1 MKILHKLDGS
11 HFPNSKKWLIL
22 IVGGILLISIYKI
35 RSYYNP
41 ERMMKWGDATV
52 GWIVSQEL
60 RTEYDDIHRYGEI
73 KVNELFDIV
82 KLDLDAET
90 IRSIQDLKHCTNLK
104 ELNLN
109 ARNITNLSVLRRLN
123 KVDKLVVSHGDM
135 KTLNYLKDLKVST
148 LILKDFTLSSVEPL
162 VENGNLS
169 RLEVEDTYIEDAG
182 SFQNL
187 SGLTHLS
194 LVHVSTDMPL
204 VLCESNNYQEVCLSK
219 VKIQNMDTLSH
230 CTDLVSLKLESI
242 NLNDSME
249 TGLPAGL
256 KEVTVKDCGLTNL
269 KMFLSLPN
277 LTSLDVS
284 DNVIEDISDLEK
296 LSDLKALSLANNPI
310 GDLSPIGCL
319 KGRLKLNLS
328 GIPLEGEILDVLSK
342 MQFEEIAVSNCSLS
356 DIGFLSGH
364 DEIKRMDLSDN
375 GIENIEILNIYRK
388 GFSYLNLSGNP
399 VCDLTPL
406 TEWAPNIPSLYEDDP
421 YFEGVE
427 LDVSGIQLGE
437 MDAEKGIDVIE
448 NIILSRL
455 TVRDCGLET
464 AELARVQVRLQYL
477 DISGNPIESIE
488 PLEQLK
494 FLTDVI
500 ARDTL
505 ITEKKLPRPHL
516 TKLSTPP
523 GTYGIAASWKSTG
536 LEIFFFMDTG
546 KKKWVRIVIE

>member
-1 MKILHKLDGS
+1 MKTFHKRDGK
-11 HFPNSKKWLIL
+11 HFRNSKKWLIL
-22 IVGGILLISIYKI
+22 IIGGILLISSYKVW
-35 RSYYNP
+35 SYYNP
-41 ERMMKWGDATV
+41 QRIMRWGDATV

-60 RTEYDDIHRYGEI
+60 RTDYDDLNRYGEI
-73 KVNELFDIV
+73 KVNELSNIV
-82 KLDLDAET
+82 ELDLDAEM
-90 IRSIQDLKHCTNLK
+90 IRSIQDLKYFTNLE
-104 ELNLN
+104 ELTLN
-109 ARNITNLSVLRRLN
+109 AKNITNLKVLRDLEHL
-123 KVDKLVVSHGDM
+123 DKLVVSHGDM
-135 KTLNYLKDLKVST
+135 KTLHYLKDLKVST

-162 VENGNLS
+162 MENGNLS
-169 RLEVEDTYIEDAG
+169 RLEVEDTYIEDAR
-182 SFQNL
+182 SFQDL

-194 LVHVSTDMPL
+194 LVHVSTDIPL
-204 VLCESNNYQEVCLSK
+204 VLCESNHYQEVCLSK
-219 VKIQNMDTLSH
+219 VKIQNLEALSH

-242 NLNDSME
+242 NLNDSLK
-249 TGLPAGL
+249 TGLPTGL
-256 KEVTVKDCGLTNL
+256 KEVTVKDCGLTDL

-319 KGRLKLNLS
+319 KGKLNLNVS
-328 GIPLEGEILDVLSK
+328 GIPLEGEILDVLSQ
-342 MQFEEIAVSNCSLS
+342 MQFEEITVSNCSLS
-356 DIGFLSGH
+356 DLGFLSGH

-388 GFSYLNLSGNP
+388 GLSYLNLSGNP

-406 TEWAPNIPSLYEDDP
+406 MEWAPNIPFLYKDDP

-455 TVRDCGLET
+455 TARDCGLET
-464 AELARVQVRLQYL
+464 AELARFQVRLQYL

-488 PLEQLK
+488 PFNELK

-500 ARDTL
+500 AKDTL
-505 ITEKKLPRPHL
+505 MTEKKLPPPYHI
-516 TKLSTPP
+516 KLLTPP
-523 GTYGIAASWKSTG
+523 GIYGIEASWKSTG
-536 LEIFFFMDTG
+536 LERFLFIDTG
-546 KKKWVRIVIE
+546 KKKWVRVVIE

>member
-1 MKILHKLDGS
+1 MKPIHKRDGK
-11 HFPNSKKWLIL
+11 HFRNSKKWLIL
-22 IVGGILLISIYKI
+22 MIGGILLVSIYKI
-35 RSYYNP
+35 QSYYNP
-41 ERMMKWGDATV
+41 ERMMKWGDDTV

-60 RTEYDDIHRYGEI
+60 RTDYDDLNRYGEI
-73 KVNELFDIV
+73 KVNELSNIV

-90 IRSIQDLKHCTNLK
+90 IRSIGDLKYFTSLE
-104 ELNLN
+104 ELTLN
-109 ARNITNLSVLRRLN
+109 ARNITNLKVLRDLEHL
-123 KVDKLVVSHGDM
+123 DKLVVSHGDM

-148 LILKDFTLSSVEPL
+148 LILKEFTLASVEPL
-162 VENGNLS
+162 MENGNLS

-194 LVHVSTDMPL
+194 LVNVSTDMPL
-204 VLCESNNYQEVCLSK
+204 VLCESNHYQEVCLSK
-219 VKIQNMDTLSH
+219 VKIQNLDTLSH

-242 NLNDSME
+242 NLNDSMD
-249 TGLPAGL
+249 TALPTGL
-256 KEVTVKDCGLTNL
+256 KEVAVKDCGLTDL
-269 KMFLSLPN
+269 KMFLSLTN

-296 LSDLKALSLANNPI
+296 LPNLKALSLANNPI

-364 DEIKRMDLSDN
+364 DEIKRMDLSN
-375 GIENIEILNIYRK
+375 NEIENIEILNIYGK

-399 VCDLTPL
+399 ICDLTPL
-406 TEWAPNIPSLYEDDP
+406 TEWALNIPFNYKDDP
-421 YFEGVE
+421 FFEGVE

-437 MDAEKGIDVIE
+437 IDFEKGIEVIQ
-448 NIILSRL
+448 NTVLSRL
-455 TVRDCGLET
+455 TARNCGLET
-464 AELARVQVRLQYL
+464 AELATFQVRLQYL
-477 DISGNPIESIE
+477 DISGNPIDNIE
-488 PLEQLK
+488 PLNGLK
-494 FLTDVI
+494 LLTDVI

-505 ITEKKLPRPHL
+505 ITEEKLPPPYH
-516 TKLSTPP
+516 TKLLTPP
-523 GTYGIAASWKSTG
+523 GIYGIEPLWKRSG
-536 LEIFFFMDTG
+536 LYWHWSGGGFKD
-546 KKKWVRIVIE
+546 KWVRLVIE